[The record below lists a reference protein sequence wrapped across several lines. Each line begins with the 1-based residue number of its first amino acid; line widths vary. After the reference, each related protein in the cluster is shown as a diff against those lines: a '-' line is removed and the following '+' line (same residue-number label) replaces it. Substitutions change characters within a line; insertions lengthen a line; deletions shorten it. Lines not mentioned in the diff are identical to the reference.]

1 MKIMFDKE
9 HDIMRITFSEEK
21 YDVSEEMGDII
32 IDRSKNKKIIAIEI
46 LNVSKKTTI
55 QDLKEV
61 TVGLVS

>member
-55 QDLKEV
+55 QALKEV

>member
-1 MKIMFDKE
+1 MFDKE